1 MMHVTPFLAILFMDL
16 ICRRSYG
23 QMSTALICGE
33 ISGEFITKI
42 FRKYSR
48 KSNIYLNL
56 DDSMIFFRQSGLKI
70 GAICNKKRFLCY
82 ILYGWGLTSLSIIS
96 IFILDKTEPFCAAWL
111 PGVGKTGAFLKG
123 TNVLLQKSNGHFI
136 KSILKKRDDELHNYL
151 QVSSLGLFTSIYQC
165 ASYFS

>member
-48 KSNIYLNL
+48 KSNDYLNL

-70 GAICNKKRFLCY
+70 GASCNKKRFLCY

-111 PGVGKTGAFLKG
+111 PGVGKARAFLRG
-123 TNVLLQKSNGHFI
+123 NRHYI
-136 KSILKKRDDELHNYL
+136 
-151 QVSSLGLFTSIYQC
+151 
-165 ASYFS
+165 